1 MPLIVTRRPD
11 RSGWW
16 ISGTVTPAGCNKG
29 VRIRRRAGAADLR
42 TAREEAAAIEAKILR
57 DHHHGERA
65 APRTWAEAVTSY
77 VKFEPRAAGTLALL
91 RRLTQHFGDLPL
103 DQLNQVAVDRAR
115 ELVLRP
121 GAAPATV
128 LRNLVV
134 PIRAVMHHAALRG
147 WGPEPRIE
155 APRQPPGRT
164 PILLPAQYE
173 AFAAVMPAR
182 HHPLLAFLIC
192 TGCRRG
198 EAWALDW
205 ADVDLT
211 AATARLWADQT
222 KARKGRVVHMPP
234 AAVAAL
240 AGLPGRRGPVFDG
253 ADPKKAIATASG
265 RSGVAVRGLHD
276 LRHAWASYHYA
287 MHRDLLALREAGGW
301 ASVGQ
306 VERYAHLLPAGQ
318 QPAIARVWGLSPGC
332 PQARAAK

>member
-1 MPLIVTRRPD
+1 
-11 RSGWW
+11 
-16 ISGTVTPAGCNKG
+16 
-29 VRIRRRAGAADLR
+29 
-42 TAREEAAAIEAKILR
+42 
-57 DHHHGERA
+57 
-65 APRTWAEAVTSY
+65 
-77 VKFEPRAAGTLALL
+77 
-91 RRLTQHFGDLPL
+91 
-103 DQLNQVAVDRAR
+103 
-115 ELVLRP
+115 
-121 GAAPATV
+121 
-128 LRNLVV
+128 
-134 PIRAVMHHAALRG
+134 
-147 WGPEPRIE
+147 
-155 APRQPPGRT
+155 
-164 PILLPAQYE
+164 
-173 AFAAVMPAR
+173 MPAR